1 MKAFGYLRVSGRG
14 QIDGD
19 GFPRQRTSIKAYAE
33 THGIQ
38 VVRWFEEKGICGEN
52 ELDNRPAL
60 QELLVSL
67 QSNGVRVVL
76 IEKLDRLARKLTVQ
90 ESIIADFQKNGF
102 EIISVAEPDLC
113 SDDPSRVLLRQ
124 FMGAIA
130 EYDKKMIV
138 LKLKAARQRMRV
150 KVGRCE
156 GRKQYGNRPGELEVI
171 ERMFAIY
178 ADGAG
183 MISVH
188 KQLNAEG
195 IKTRYGQK
203 WTPATVAR
211 IMKRYPHRLTRSTC
225 KVSREETLR
234 NYVAPQ
240 G

>member
-19 GFPRQRTSIKAYAE
+19 GFPRQRASIKAYAE
-33 THGIQ
+33 THDIQ
-38 VVRWFEEKGICGEN
+38 VIRWFEEKGICGEN

-60 QELLVSL
+60 QELLLSL
-67 QSNGVRVVL
+67 HSNGVRVVL

-102 EIISVAEPDLC
+102 EIMSVAEPDLC

-130 EYDKKMIV
+130 EYDKKMVV

-156 GRKQYGNRPGELEVI
+156 GRKQYGDRPGEAEI
-171 ERMFAIY
+171 IDRMFAIY
-178 ADGAG
+178 ADTD

-195 IKTRYGQK
+195 VKTRYGQH

-211 IMKRYPHRLTRSTC
+211 IMKRYPHRLL
-225 KVSREETLR
+225 KQVS
-234 NYVAPQ
+234 
-240 G
+240 